1 MTIKYEIHFGVAG
14 DVDHQGRLEING
26 SNRTANKTAC
36 EIARVLG
43 KRVDDM
49 SYFLVDR
56 NMPRI
61 QWDSPNGNFVQVRIM
76 TWE

>member
-14 DVDHQGRLEING
+14 DEIHQGRITIKG
-26 SNRTANKTAC
+26 SSREANKIAC
-36 EIARVLG
+36 EIARMLG

-56 NMPRI
+56 NVPRI

-76 TWE
+76 AWE